1 MLRRGREDAVGGNVK
16 LDRTLGLWSVVLF
29 GLAYMA
35 PMIVLGT
42 FGTLATAS
50 RGTAAMAYLIAAAA
64 ILLTALSYRVMARAH
79 PVAGSAYSYARHA
92 IGPRIGFLVGWAV
105 LLDYIFLP
113 MVIWLIGAAYLAAAF
128 PGVPRWAWIVGFIVL
143 TSVINIAGIVCANRV
158 NILLMLGQFAILVAF
173 LALAARYVLV
183 LDGPGGLLAVPPFFT
198 ARVPFSASVA
208 GAAIAAYSFLGFDAV
223 TTLAEET
230 RDARRTMPRAIL
242 IIALGSG
249 VIFVLSAYLTQL
261 AHPGADFASPDAAGV
276 EIARAI
282 GGDLFAVVFLA
293 TLVVAQFTS
302 GLAAQASVGR
312 LLYAMGRDRVLP
324 PGLFGTLHPRWRT
337 PVANLLLVGAIGLGA
352 LAMDV
357 ATSTSFINSGA
368 FLGFAAVNLSVIA
381 LYLRGGGRLRAP
393 GVVAGLILPAL
404 GALCDVFL
412 LWHLDRHA
420 RLLGLAWLTLGIGWL
435 GWQTRGF
442 RRVPPDMRAEREYA
456 G

>member
-1 MLRRGREDAVGGNVK
+1 MGGNVK

-50 RGTAAMAYLIAAAA
+50 RGTTAMAYLIAAAA
-64 ILLTALSYRVMARAH
+64 IFLTALSYRVMARAH

-92 IGPRIGFLVGWAV
+92 IGPRIGFLIGWAV

-113 MVIWLIGAAYLAAAF
+113 MVIWLIGAAYLASAF
-128 PGVPRWAWIVGFIVL
+128 PGVPGWAWIVGFIVL
-143 TSVINIAGIVCANRV
+143 TSAINIAGIACANRV
-158 NILLMLGQFAILVAF
+158 NIVLMLAQFGVLASF
-173 LALAARYVLV
+173 LALATRYVLV
-183 LDGPGGLLAVPPFFT
+183 LDGSGGLLCVTPFF
-198 ARVPFSASVA
+198 AKGVPFSASVA

-230 RDARRTMPRAIL
+230 HDPRRTMPRAIL
-242 IIALGSG
+242 VIALGSG
-249 VIFVLSAYLTQL
+249 LIFVLSAYLTQL
-261 AHPGADFASPDAAGV
+261 AHPGAAFAAPDAAGV

-282 GGDLFAVVFLA
+282 GGDVFVMVFLI

-312 LLYAMGRDRVLP
+312 LLYAMGRDRILP
-324 PGLFGTLHPRWRT
+324 PSLFGRLHPRWLT
-337 PVANLLLVGAIGLGA
+337 PVPNLLLVGTVGLGA

-357 ATSTSFINSGA
+357 ATSASFINFGA

-381 LYLRGGGRLRAP
+381 LYLKRDPHLSGL
-393 GVVAGLILPAL
+393 GVPAGLVVPAL
-404 GALCDVFL
+404 GTLCDLFL

-420 RLLGLAWLTLGIGWL
+420 RLLGLAWLALGIVWL

-442 RRVPPDMRAEREYA
+442 RRPPPDMHIDRDHA
-456 G
+456 